1 MMRLSVAVKMGI
13 VLGLELLLIL
23 GSFGYL
29 VYFENTNS
37 LIGNAINIAGKNRY
51 LTATVLLQTQYY
63 VSGTAGKAAV
73 ETSLANLKAN
83 IFLLENGGVSDQA
96 NVSPLAPQFQTEW
109 DDIYQNYLA
118 LEAETNRVLAV
129 DIASGEIPA
138 ITPQINAGNKLV
150 KSSDLLV
157 SDMGES
163 VQENSTRLVSI
174 QVALGMLNVAVVLI
188 IFYLVLWII
197 RPIKSLTKAASEVSR
212 GNLDVQVPSKSND
225 ELGELAETFN
235 KMSRS
240 VRLSAISL
248 MEQKKKY
255 QLLYD
260 TAPDLY
266 RSVDKNGILLDCNS
280 AYLKHLGYE
289 RKEEV
294 IGKSI
299 FESTAESSL
308 QAMQQSLRIWQET
321 GVVDN
326 REIRLKRKDGSTFP
340 ALLSASTIYDENGE
354 VAGSNTCIIDVTEIH
369 NAKERLEEANKK
381 LIELDRMKTDFIS
394 IASHELRTPIQPILG
409 FAELAKKGSIAYER
423 ANDMIIFQAK
433 RLLRLASDILDT
445 TRLDDDKMVLEKE
458 KFSVNEVI
466 RGLVDGRING
476 GQVKLNL
483 NLCSDNDA
491 IVSADIS
498 RIVQTISNIFENAIK
513 FTQKGSIE
521 LRTRLVGKAPDS
533 SKKYVEILISDTG
546 PGIPA
551 GVLPRLFNKFATL
564 SVNRGTDN
572 GTGLGLYI
580 CRGIA
585 RAHGGLIIAGNNL
598 AGGAAFKIW
607 LPAFVDNSN
616 NISSS
621 SSKNTDL
628 IPSKAISAA

>member
-1 MMRLSVAVKMGI
+1 
-13 VLGLELLLIL
+13 
-23 GSFGYL
+23 
-29 VYFENTNS
+29 
-37 LIGNAINIAGKNRY
+37 
-51 LTATVLLQTQYY
+51 
-63 VSGTAGKAAV
+63 
-73 ETSLANLKAN
+73 
-83 IFLLENGGVSDQA
+83 
-96 NVSPLAPQFQTEW
+96 
-109 DDIYQNYLA
+109 
-118 LEAETNRVLAV
+118 
-129 DIASGEIPA
+129 
-138 ITPQINAGNKLV
+138 
-150 KSSDLLV
+150 
-157 SDMGES
+157 
-163 VQENSTRLVSI
+163 
-174 QVALGMLNVAVVLI
+174 
-188 IFYLVLWII
+188 
-197 RPIKSLTKAASEVSR
+197 
-212 GNLDVQVPSKSND
+212 VQVPSKSND

-235 KMSRS
+235 RMSRS
-240 VRLSAISL
+240 VKLSAISL

-280 AYLKHLGYE
+280 AYLKRLGYE

-308 QAMQQSLRIWQET
+308 QAMQESLQIWQET
-321 GVVDN
+321 GIVDS

-354 VAGSNTCIIDVTEIH
+354 VVGSNTCIIDVTEIH

-409 FAELAKKGSIAYER
+409 FAELAKKGSVAYEK

-466 RGLVDGRING
+466 RGLVDGRINDG
-476 GQVKLNL
+476 SQVKLNL
-483 NLCSDNDA
+483 SLCSDTDV

-521 LRTRLVGKAPDS
+521 LRTRLVGKALDS

-551 GVLPRLFNKFATL
+551 EVLPRLFNKFATL
-564 SVNRGTDN
+564 SVNRGTDH

-585 RAHGGLIIAGNNL
+585 RAHGGLIIAGNNF

-621 SSKNTDL
+621 TSSTKNTDF
-628 IPSKAISAA
+628 IPSKAVSAA